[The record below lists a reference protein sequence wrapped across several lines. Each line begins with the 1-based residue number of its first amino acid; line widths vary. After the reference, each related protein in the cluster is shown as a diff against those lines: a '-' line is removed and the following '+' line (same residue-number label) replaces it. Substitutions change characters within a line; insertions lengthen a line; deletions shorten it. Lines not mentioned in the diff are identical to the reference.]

1 MQALRQRHENKWLLP
16 VYILLLTGAGVL
28 LSAKPV
34 HLFWSD
40 LLAGPNI
47 TDQLI
52 ELAILTIILSLTRS
66 LSLPLPGLR
75 MSGDAVDI
83 SSVAIYAAYLVKGA
97 GGAVTVI
104 VLSAFFTF
112 ARLEDGKILHIF
124 NTKFIKTVFNN
135 INLVISVAV
144 GALAFE
150 AVGGQ
155 PGTLAGLQL
164 PGVIGPSLLYLVV
177 SLFSDCIGIV
187 LLFNILRGA
196 PFLPTMVD
204 GLRTLGP
211 KLMALAPIGFFLA
224 YLFMIQGGSYMALL
238 FFVPLMFA
246 RFAFK
251 LYLDSK
257 EQFLHTIST
266 LTNAIEAKDEYTEGH
281 SKRVAQYSLDIAM
294 AMGLKPAQ
302 LENIQIG
309 AVLHDIGK
317 IGIEDYILQKP
328 AKLDDEEWNRIQ
340 QHPEIGL
347 KILEDVKLDKVIKDM
362 IELHHIHYDRS
373 GYPEGHRGDDLSTEV
388 HIIILAD
395 AYDAMTSDRPY
406 RTAMSEEMALSIIR
420 KERGK
425 QFHPDIVDV
434 FLAMKEREAAKQ
446 P

>member
-1 MQALRQRHENKWLLP
+1 MQVTQRPMKKWLSP
-16 VYILLLTGAGVL
+16 VYIAAFSVLGVL
-28 LSAKPV
+28 LAFAPV
-34 HLFWSD
+34 RAYWGAVFASND
-40 LLAGPNI
+40 I
-47 TDQLI
+47 QDQLI
-52 ELAILTIILSLTRS
+52 ELAILTIILALTRS
-66 LSLPLPGLR
+66 MDLPLPGLR
-75 MSGDAVDI
+75 MGGDAVDI
-83 SSVAIYAAYLVKGA
+83 SSVAIFAAYLAKGA
-97 GGAVTVI
+97 GGAISAIVI
-104 VLSAFFTF
+104 SAFFTF
-112 ARLEDGKILHIF
+112 SRFENGKIQHIF
-124 NTKFIKTVFNN
+124 NTAFVKTLFNN
-135 INLVISVAV
+135 INLVVSVAL
-144 GALAFE
+144 GAWAFE
-150 AVGGQ
+150 AVGGH

-164 PGVIGPSLLYLVV
+164 PGVIGPSLLYLLV
-177 SLFSDCIGIV
+177 SLFSDVIGMVV
-187 LLFNILRGA
+187 LFHLMRGA
-196 PFLPTMVD
+196 PLLATMVD
-204 GLRTLGP
+204 SLRSLGP
-211 KLMALAPIGFFLA
+211 KLMALSPIGFFLA

-281 SKRVAQYSLDIAM
+281 SKRVAQYSLDIAT

-302 LENIQIG
+302 LENIKIG

-317 IGIEDYILQKP
+317 IGIEDHILQKP
-328 AKLDDEEWNRIQ
+328 AHLDDEEWNRIQ
-340 QHPEIGL
+340 QHPEIGI
-347 KILEDVKLDKVIKDM
+347 KILEDVKLGKVVKDM

-388 HIIILAD
+388 HIIMLAD

-406 RTAMSEEMALSIIR
+406 RKAMSDEMALSIIR

-434 FLAMKEREAAKQ
+434 FLAMKEREALTQ